1 VRWPKL
7 LLTLATFALLLSQL
21 PGLAQSSSGA
31 HASPAFKTTP
41 VEAVDL
47 HQHPYAGRQPVDVV
61 IGLYITNLALV
72 EETRE
77 QLQFEG
83 YLTLEWRDP
92 RVALPAAARS
102 KDHRRTFNPDALWT
116 PAIETANLISH
127 RPSQSLLEADDDG
140 NLRYVER
147 SDTTISTSYELR
159 KFPFDSQLLEIRV
172 EPFLP
177 SASEIHF
184 ASKPANWTGID
195 LQNSGLAAWTV
206 EGLRYETSD
215 APPEGAIPARPRAV
229 FHIHI
234 ARRSGFYVW
243 KIFLPLILL
252 AAIPWSAFWYDV
264 DDFAGKMSIPLGIVL
279 SLVAF
284 QFSIARDLP
293 RVGYITF
300 LDAVFITSFVFAFLC
315 IVEVTLVY
323 VLQSRKHSPIADKM
337 RRTARWAFPASYALL
352 LLLLIVI
359 FWS

>member
-1 VRWPKL
+1 VRWRKL
-7 LLTLATFALLLSQL
+7 LLTLATFALLPSPL
-21 PGLAQSSSGA
+21 PSFAQSSG
-31 HASPAFKTTP
+31 HASPASKTTSAEP
-41 VEAVDL
+41 LDL
-47 HQHPYAGRQPVDVV
+47 RQHPFAGRQPVEVA
-61 IGLYITNLALV
+61 IGIYITNLALV

-77 QLQFEG
+77 QIQFEG

-92 RVALPAAARS
+92 RLALPAAVRS
-102 KDHRRTFNPDALWT
+102 KDHRRTFSPDTLWT
-116 PAIETANLISH
+116 PALETANLISH

-177 SASEIHF
+177 SASEIRF
-184 ASKPANWTGID
+184 ASKPADWTGID
-195 LQNSGLAAWTV
+195 LQNAGIAAWTV

-215 APPEGAIPARPRAV
+215 VPPAGAIPAIPRAV
-229 FHIHI
+229 FQIHI
-234 ARRSGFYVW
+234 QRHSGFYVW
-243 KIFLPLILL
+243 KIFLPMILL

-293 RVGYITF
+293 RVGYVTF
-300 LDAVFITSFVFAFLC
+300 LDAVFLTSFVFAFLC

-323 VLQSRKHSPIADKM
+323 ILQSRNQSAVADKM
-337 RRTARWAFPASYALL
+337 RRTARWAFPAAYALL
-352 LLLLIVI
+352 LLLLVAI

>member
-1 VRWPKL
+1 MRWRKL
-7 LLTLATFALLLSQL
+7 LLTLATFTLLPSLL
-21 PGLAQSSSGA
+21 PTLAQSSPA
-31 HASPAFKTTP
+31 EHALHVFKT
-41 VEAVDL
+41 EAIDL
-47 HQHPYAGRQPVDVV
+47 RQHPFAGRQPIEVT

-92 RVALPAAARS
+92 RLALPEAIRS
-102 KDHRRTFNPDALWT
+102 KDHRRTLKPDTIWT

-127 RPSQSLLEADDDG
+127 RPSQSVLEADDDG

-147 SDTTISTSYELR
+147 SDTTISTSYALR

-177 SASEIHF
+177 SASEIRF

-206 EGLRYETSD
+206 EGLHYQTLQT
-215 APPEGAIPARPRAV
+215 PPEGAIPALPRAL
-229 FHIHI
+229 FQIHI
-234 ARRSGFYVW
+234 QRRSGFYIW
-243 KIFLPLILL
+243 KIFLPMILL

-300 LDAVFITSFVFAFLC
+300 LDAVFLTSFVFAFLC

-323 VLQSRKHSPIADKM
+323 VLQSRKKSALADKM
-337 RRTARWAFPASYALL
+337 RRTARWAFPATYVLL